1 MASNLDIWVDFQFLS
16 WSHQL
21 LRWVY
26 SGVPPRTP
34 ESLPRFAPLS
44 RLGYSRKGKGRHQ
57 EELPDSPGREGLK
70 GEVLKPKETALRLD
84 NGEAD
89 G

>member
-1 MASNLDIWVDFQFLS
+1 MASNLDIWVDFQVSS
-16 WSHQL
+16 WSPQRLQVGLQL
-21 LRWVY
+21 
-26 SGVPPRTP
+26 TP

-70 GEVLKPKETALRLD
+70 GEVLKPKEIALRLD